1 MTTTVPKIVPG
12 VYITSKT
19 INELAS
25 DYHKFCEYLTD
36 RGYQVFARLNKNES
50 AGRNFVAMVN
60 SKSQLV
66 WASVDF
72 IQQVSCAFPVY
83 EISELDVKQ
92 LIDYKTFNQSS
103 SNEIEYVANQIAIL
117 QKEQTRIN
125 ASLQQYKKQL
135 ISLLDTNK
143 DM

>member
-1 MTTTVPKIVPG
+1 M
-12 VYITSKT
+12 
-19 INELAS
+19 
-25 DYHKFCEYLTD
+25 
-36 RGYQVFARLNKNES
+36 FARLNKNES

-72 IQQVSCAFPVY
+72 IQQVACAFPVY
-83 EISELDVKQ
+83 EFSELDVKQ

-125 ASLQQYKKQL
+125 TSLQQYKKQL
-135 ISLLDTNK
+135 ISLLDISK